1 MDKTVKMD
9 CQVHQD
15 RLDLQ
20 ALRDQRDRQ
29 VNLYRLF
36 HLPEQVVIAQMV
48 ELNLLQQ
55 MEQLRL
61 HATELDLLV
70 QRDQQAHLELQEQLA
85 QLDCKAFL
93 EFREN
98 LAVAEV
104 ADLELDSA
112 QAHCR
117 SAHAM
122 TL

>member
-20 ALRDQRDRQ
+20 ALRDQRDLR

-36 HLPEQVVIAQMV
+36 HLPEQVVIAQMA

-70 QRDQQAHLELQEQLA
+70 RRVHQGHLELQEQLA

-93 EFREN
+93 EFKEN
-98 LAVAEV
+98 LAAVA
-104 ADLELDSA
+104 ADLELDLV

>member
-1 MDKTVKMD
+1 
-9 CQVHQD
+9 
-15 RLDLQ
+15 
-20 ALRDQRDRQ
+20 
-29 VNLYRLF
+29 LF
-36 HLPEQVVIAQMV
+36 HLPEQVVIAQMA

-70 QRDQQAHLELQEQLA
+70 QRVQRDQLAHLELQEQLA

-98 LAVAEV
+98 LEVAVV
-104 ADLELDSA
+104 ADLELDLV
-112 QAHCR
+112 QAHCQ